1 MLQTG
6 DFAGVVLGDRR
17 CLGSSHRFRTRIP
30 TVVCLCFSLPSWLS
44 SSSLPLVDVQNL
56 QMTAF
61 GWLDGFIAGIRC
73 AMSISLIYISLTPIC
88 LKSCRQR
95 FAVCSEDSRSATA
108 IQWFWNWTD
117 SCIFQMNQSI
127 SKVGRR
133 HQRLS
138 LTWVS
143 FSLSLRMHISWM
155 PGTHRTVQIQIQL
168 IWPYSLAMNHCHSRS
183 SITFFGSV
191 INFHT

>member
-1 MLQTG
+1 MFRFVTSISDENPNCCMSMFLTALLAVLIFSSASRRTK
-6 DFAGVVLGDRR
+6 FANDCVR
-17 CLGSSHRFRTRIP
+17 
-30 TVVCLCFSLPSWLS
+30 
-44 SSSLPLVDVQNL
+44 LV
-56 QMTAF
+56 
-61 GWLDGFIAGIRC
+61 GWFYAGIRC